1 MKKRRRHS
9 RAGDRRSYVIH
20 EPLELGTERQPI
32 AARRADSTVVFG
44 FWIFLMTDFVL
55 FASLFA
61 VYAVLHGSTFGGPS
75 GTDIFDAPYALI
87 ETLLLLMSSFTS
99 GLSLLAAHRE
109 KKGTLLLLLGLTA
122 LLGAI
127 FVGMEISECSRLALT
142 GSSPQTS
149 GFLSS
154 YFALV
159 ATHGLHVSAGILWML
174 ALIVS
179 LGMRGMNRSNMRKL
193 LLISLFWHFLDIIWI
208 FIFTI
213 VYMMGI
219 Q

>member
-1 MKKRRRHS
+1 MKNGRQCS

-20 EPLELGTERQPI
+20 EALEVGAERLSV
-32 AARRADSTVVFG
+32 AARRTDSTVVFG

-61 VYAVLHGSTFGGPS
+61 VYAVLHGNTFGGPT

-87 ETLLLLMSSFTS
+87 ETLLLLTSSFTS

-109 KKGTLLLLLGLTA
+109 KKGTLVLLLGVTA
-122 LLGAI
+122 LLGTI
-127 FVGMEISECSRLALT
+127 FVGMEVNECSRFALT
-142 GSSPQTS
+142 GSSPQMS

-179 LGMRGMNRSNMRKL
+179 LCVRGMTRSNMRKL